1 MASNYESSSCLGS
14 IISHDGIPQLEPIK
28 TLSVITDYDDNN
40 EIRRTISSINSSRRS
55 ENSNQYASRAC
66 NCIAF

>member
-1 MASNYESSSCLGS
+1 MASYYESSSCLGS

-40 EIRRTISSINSSRRS
+40 EIRRTISSIHVSRISEKRS
-55 ENSNQYASRAC
+55 QTASRAC
-66 NCIAF
+66 NCTVF